1 MGRAHFAGFLKY
13 AIQALVAQR
22 QKLQAFPTL
31 MSCALYSKYKL
42 RPMPSM
48 VLPSLLCKP
57 MLRWR
62 AEIGPLRLCLY
73 LSLPVAF
80 CSSLIENKMDNAV
93 IKSCLGSWHVRVGR
107 TVDGVLSFEEGWEE
121 FVNHHG
127 LKLGEIL
134 IFKHNGK
141 RAFNVV
147 AYEAL
152 GSEKRY
158 DSKGKSPSE
167 ATASSTSRTSFVCT
181 MKKSHG
187 DPHKAYLIQ
196 FHDWTSK
203 EICRNYSARFARSNG
218 IVATS
223 RIILKDPSGRSWP
236 LILSRWESI
245 SRGSHRIAIRTNG
258 WYKYLPLWSA
268 MEVHSKCSMKCL
280 CETPYLHR
288 RTCINTKWKPP
299 CAETLAAASSPK
311 FQLQVAS
318 LR

>member
-1 MGRAHFAGFLKY
+1 M
-13 AIQALVAQR
+13 
-22 QKLQAFPTL
+22 
-31 MSCALYSKYKL
+31 
-42 RPMPSM
+42 
-48 VLPSLLCKP
+48 
-57 MLRWR
+57 
-62 AEIGPLRLCLY
+62 
-73 LSLPVAF
+73 
-80 CSSLIENKMDNAV
+80 
-93 IKSCLGSWHVRVGR
+93 
-107 TVDGVLSFEEGWEE
+107 SFEEGWEE

-187 DPHKAYLIQ
+187 DPHKAYLTIP
-196 FHDWTSK
+196 
-203 EICRNYSARFARSNG
+203 ARFARSNG

-258 WYKYLPLWSA
+258 WYKVYEANKLKNGDVCTFNLKPVSSKSGSKSA
-268 MEVHSKCSMKCL
+268 RVMDVQI
-280 CETPYLHR
+280 
-288 RTCINTKWKPP
+288 TCG
-299 CAETLAAASSPK
+299 
-311 FQLQVAS
+311 
-318 LR
+318 